1 MAEAASDY
9 HRGEMDIHAQQ
20 ETFHSV
26 MVASKWSALAVVAGV
41 AFLTLWFCTA
51 AGFFSALVTALIIV
65 AVGIFFLR
73 ERPST
78 H

>member
-20 ETFHSV
+20 STFHSV
-26 MVASKWSALAVVAGV
+26 MVASKWSALAIVAGV
-41 AFLTLWFCTA
+41 AFLTLWFCAA

-73 ERPST
+73 EQPST